1 MGGNVSPP
9 RAMSAADESKPN
21 PARNAAKKRKAF
33 LTKQFYLWHWVS
45 SALCL
50 AAMLFFA
57 ATGITL
63 NHAAGFSAE
72 PDVRETTV
80 TLPAELLKQIA
91 ADGSADTTA
100 PLPENVADWLSQK
113 TGAKLSGRPA
123 EWSEYELYVS
133 LPRPGGDGWLSID
146 RETGEVIHE
155 VTRRGTISFVND
167 LHKGRNT
174 GPAWSWFIDL
184 FSIACV
190 VFCVTG
196 LCLLWVH
203 AKRRPS
209 TWPVVIAGIL
219 IPLILI
225 LFFLHA

>member
-1 MGGNVSPP
+1 MPADDPP
-9 RAMSAADESKPN
+9 KPSN
-21 PARNAAKKRKAF
+21 SARNAAKKRKAF
-33 LTKQFYLWHWVS
+33 FTKQFYLWHWVS

-57 ATGITL
+57 VTGITL
-63 NHAAGFSAE
+63 NHASRFSSK
-72 PDVRETTV
+72 PDVREIKA
-80 TLPAELLKQIA
+80 TLPPNLLKRIA
-91 ADGSADTTA
+91 FDGSPDATA
-100 PLPENVADWLSQK
+100 PVPEEVADWLSKK
-113 TGAKLSGRPA
+113 TGTKLSGRAA
-123 EWSEYELYVS
+123 EWSEYELYIS

-146 RETGEVIHE
+146 RETGEILHE
-155 VTRRGTISFVND
+155 TTRRGTVAFIND

-174 GPAWSWFIDL
+174 GPAWAWFIDL

-190 VFCVTG
+190 VFCITG

-209 TWPVVIAGIL
+209 TWPVVIAGIV

>member
-1 MGGNVSPP
+1 MPE
-9 RAMSAADESKPN
+9 AA
-21 PARNAAKKRKAF
+21 ARNTAKKRKAF
-33 LTKQFYLWHWVS
+33 FTKQFYLWHWVS

-57 ATGITL
+57 VTGITL
-63 NHAAGFSAE
+63 NHAAGFSTK
-72 PDVRETTV
+72 PDVRETTN
-80 TLPAELLKQIA
+80 TLPGNLLTEITY
-91 ADGSADTTA
+91 DGQSPDAKA
-100 PLPENVADWLSQK
+100 PLPPDLAKWLSEK
-113 TGAKLSGRPA
+113 TGARLKGRPA
-123 EWSEYELYVS
+123 EWSEFEIYIS
-133 LPRPGGDGWLSID
+133 LPRAGGDGWLAID
-146 RETGEVIHE
+146 RETGEVTHE
-155 VTRRGTISFVND
+155 VTRRGTISFIND

-209 TWPVVIAGIL
+209 TWPVVIAGIV